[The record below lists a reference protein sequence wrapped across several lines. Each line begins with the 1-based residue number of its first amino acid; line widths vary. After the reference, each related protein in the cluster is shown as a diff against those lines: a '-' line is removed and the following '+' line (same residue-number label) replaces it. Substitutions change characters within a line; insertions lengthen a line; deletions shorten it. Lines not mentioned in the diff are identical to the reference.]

1 MSNITQLYN
10 QVIND
15 HRKYPRNLGLIEG
28 YKTLKVKNPSC
39 GDDVTVQLDIKDGII
54 KDVRHI
60 GTGCVICCSSA
71 SVMSEVLKGKTV
83 EEASSI
89 IEDFY
94 ELIKGNMPKDEDRLE
109 DAIVYVNIHNYP
121 PRAKCATLAW
131 RAADTLIHADEEGE
145 ENDWYK
151 KRSWTNRRP
160 RL

>member
-39 GDDVTVQLDIKDGII
+39 GDDATVQLDIKDGII

-145 ENDWYK
+145 END
-151 KRSWTNRRP
+151 
-160 RL
+160 